1 MNKEQIRQQK
11 IKEFRREASR
21 LASKANKR
29 IARLEK
35 AGLIDSPA
43 YKKFQRDGS
52 TKFGIRGKDYNQVQQ
67 EVARINSFLNN
78 KTSTI
83 RGVENTLKTLADN
96 TGIKYE
102 TLDDIKAQSGK
113 FFELANKV
121 EQYLRIVEDR
131 ASAVDYHKI
140 WEAINTFTQDN
151 EIDLTNNVSVDHYI
165 EEIVKIIDQETEQI
179 PTFDYTGWQQLPTN

>member
-11 IKEFRREASR
+11 IKEFRKEASR
-21 LASKANKR
+21 LASMANKR

-52 TKFGIRGKDYNQVQQ
+52 IKFGIKGKDYNQVQQ
-67 EVARINSFLNN
+67 EVARMNSFLNS

-83 RGVENTLKTLADN
+83 RGVETTLKTLADN
-96 TGIKYE
+96 TGIAYNS
-102 TLDDIKAQSGK
+102 LDDIKAQSGK

-121 EQYLRIVEDR
+121 EQYLRLVEDR
-131 ASAVDYHKI
+131 ASAVDYNKI

-151 EIDLTNNVSVDHYI
+151 EIDLTNNVSVDNYI
-165 EEIVKIIDQETEQI
+165 TEIVKIIDQETEEI
-179 PTFDYTGWQQLPTN
+179 PTFDFTGWQQLPTN

>member
-11 IKEFRREASR
+11 IKDFRKEASR
-21 LASKANKR
+21 LASMANKR

-43 YKKFQRDGS
+43 YKKFQRDGA

-67 EVARINSFLNN
+67 EVARMNSFLNN

-83 RGVENTLKTLADN
+83 KGVENTLKTLADN
-96 TGIKYE
+96 TGITYN

-121 EQYLRIVEDR
+121 EQYLRLVEDR

-151 EIDLTNNVSVDHYI
+151 EIDLTNNVSVDNYI
-165 EEIVKIIDQETEQI
+165 TEIVKIIDQETEEI
-179 PTFDYTGWQQLPTN
+179 PTFDFTGWQQLPTN

>member
-11 IKEFRREASR
+11 IKDFRKEASR
-21 LASKANKR
+21 LASMANKR

-35 AGLIDSPA
+35 AGLVDSPA
-43 YKKFQRDGS
+43 YNKFKRDGS
-52 TKFGIRGKDYNQVQQ
+52 IKFGIKGKDYNQVQQ

-83 RGVENTLKTLADN
+83 RGVETTLKTLADN

-121 EQYLRIVEDR
+121 EQYLRLVEDR

-151 EIDLTNNVSVDHYI
+151 EIDLTNNVSVDNYI
-165 EEIVKIIDQETEQI
+165 TEIVKIIDQETEEI
-179 PTFDYTGWQQLPTN
+179 PTFDFTGWQQLPTN